1 MLGVPFQYEG
11 AMMAFNCGGSSPV
24 QTAEKLTKLGPKLID
39 LANRVRGELGTMA
52 APYSVR
58 R

>member
-1 MLGVPFQYEG
+1 
-11 AMMAFNCGGSSPV
+11 MMAFNCGGSSPV
-24 QTAEKLTKLGPKLID
+24 QTPDKLERLGPRLVD
-39 LANRVRGELGTMA
+39 LANRVRSELGTMS